1 MIKLKT
7 PNSMEIAG
15 QPAVITYVPEL
26 NAFRGKFLG
35 LSGYCDFVSDSIQG
49 LQKEGELSLREYLED
64 CKAAGI
70 EPYARTEKIKTF
82 TLRYPES
89 LSERLN
95 NAAAQQQVSVNT
107 YIIETLNE
115 RVEVSFVG
123 RSGYPAEPLQR
134 ARWAVWTNDKA
145 KSQWGDTSPCV

>member
-107 YIIETLNE
+107 YIIETLNAFE
-115 RVEVSFVG
+115 SFINF
-123 RSGYPAEPLQR
+123 SGVHYAEYLPLQDLSMQL
-134 ARWAVWTNDKA
+134 NLIL
-145 KSQWGDTSPCV
+145 

>member
-1 MIKLKT
+1 MHFVA
-7 PNSMEIAG
+7 NSWAC
-15 QPAVITYVPEL
+15 QVIVILSLT
-26 NAFRGKFLG
+26 AFRG
-35 LSGYCDFVSDSIQG
+35 C
-49 LQKEGELSLREYLED
+49 KEEGGLSLREYLED

-115 RVEVSFVG
+115 R
-123 RSGYPAEPLQR
+123 L
-134 ARWAVWTNDKA
+134 NHL
-145 KSQWGDTSPCV
+145 

>member
-49 LQKEGELSLREYLED
+49 CKKKGNFPCESILRIVKLRVLSRMRVQKRLR
-64 CKAAGI
+64 
-70 EPYARTEKIKTF
+70 P
-82 TLRYPES
+82 LRYAIQN
-89 LSERLN
+89 R
-95 NAAAQQQVSVNT
+95 
-107 YIIETLNE
+107 
-115 RVEVSFVG
+115 
-123 RSGYPAEPLQR
+123 
-134 ARWAVWTNDKA
+134 
-145 KSQWGDTSPCV
+145 

>member
-95 NAAAQQQVSVNT
+95 NAAAQQQV
-107 YIIETLNE
+107 
-115 RVEVSFVG
+115 
-123 RSGYPAEPLQR
+123 
-134 ARWAVWTNDKA
+134 
-145 KSQWGDTSPCV
+145 

>member
-49 LQKEGELSLREYLED
+49 LQKKESFPCESILRIVKLRVLSRMRVQKRLR
-64 CKAAGI
+64 
-70 EPYARTEKIKTF
+70 P
-82 TLRYPES
+82 LRYAIQN
-89 LSERLN
+89 R
-95 NAAAQQQVSVNT
+95 
-107 YIIETLNE
+107 
-115 RVEVSFVG
+115 
-123 RSGYPAEPLQR
+123 
-134 ARWAVWTNDKA
+134 
-145 KSQWGDTSPCV
+145 

>member
-1 MIKLKT
+1 MHFVA
-7 PNSMEIAG
+7 NSWAC
-15 QPAVITYVPEL
+15 QVIVILSLT
-26 NAFRGKFLG
+26 AFRGCK
-35 LSGYCDFVSDSIQG
+35 
-49 LQKEGELSLREYLED
+49 KEGELSLREYLED

-115 RVEVSFVG
+115 R
-123 RSGYPAEPLQR
+123 L
-134 ARWAVWTNDKA
+134 NHL
-145 KSQWGDTSPCV
+145 

>member
-26 NAFRGKFLG
+26 NAFRGKFTG

-49 LQKEGELSLREYLED
+49 LQKKGTFLREYLED

-115 RVEVSFVG
+115 R
-123 RSGYPAEPLQR
+123 L
-134 ARWAVWTNDKA
+134 NHL
-145 KSQWGDTSPCV
+145 